1 MNDPRQAVGWVAA
14 ALAATAYAWWAV
26 GLPAFSAAATVAV
39 VGAGVVAMVAGSRAR
54 RTGRRNGRPGRVLP
68 WFALAGLLA
77 AVQLIAYAQ
86 HPRDEHPTLSSVT
99 NAALDSHAA
108 RAVAFLAWL
117 AAAVELAR
125 R

>member
-1 MNDPRQAVGWVAA
+1 VNDARRVVAGV
-14 ALAATAYAWWAV
+14 ALAIGATVYAWWAV
-26 GLPAFSAAATVAV
+26 GLGAFSAAATVAV
-39 VGAGVVAMVAGSRAR
+39 VGAGAVAMVAGSRAR
-54 RTGRRNGRPGRVLP
+54 RRGRPTGGVGRVLP

-86 HPRDEHPTLSSVT
+86 QPRDEHPTLSSLT

-108 RAVAFLAWL
+108 RAAAFVAWL